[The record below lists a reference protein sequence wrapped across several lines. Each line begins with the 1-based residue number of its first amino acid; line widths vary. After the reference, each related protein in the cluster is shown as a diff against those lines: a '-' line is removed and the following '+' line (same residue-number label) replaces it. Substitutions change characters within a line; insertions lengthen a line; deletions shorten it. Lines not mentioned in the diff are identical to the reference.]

1 MGKKQKAAFAPPNHV
16 HNPGAVKKYH
26 PFVSVCTPTFN
37 RRPFIPIMVECF
49 RAQTYPRDRMEWI
62 IVDDGTDKIKD
73 ILELEAPDL
82 KSIIKYFPIEK
93 KLALGAKRNFMHTKS
108 KGSIIVY
115 MDDDDYYPP
124 ERVEHAV
131 TMLTNSKDALCAG
144 SSEMYI
150 FFKFDAAMTLANGGK
165 AMEMYQCG
173 PYGPNH
179 ATAGTFAFK
188 SRLLDD
194 TRYED
199 GAALAEEKAFLK
211 NYTVPFVQLDPMKTI
226 LVFSHNHNTFDK
238 RKMLENADPNIVRPS
253 SRTVDDFLKTHPKK
267 DKIKRFFMEEIDALL
282 KAYAPGDPSMK
293 PDVLAQTKIIEEK
306 RKQMIMAHQ
315 QQQQQQMQQQ
325 PFLIMEQAG
334 MAPVQMTQQ
343 QTVDF
348 INRQH
353 QEILA
358 LRQRI
363 LEMERNNGSG
373 SVSTFGSG
381 FSGQPVAAPGQRREM
396 HGPAPEIKIQKQ
408 EVKGPGPVFVERSKS
423 DPEVADKGTEAK
435 GTEIQR
441 REVKDQVF
449 VERSKSDP
457 EVAI

>member
-1 MGKKQKAAFAPPNHV
+1 MGKKQKAAFAAPKPV
-16 HNPGAVKKYH
+16 HNSGPGKKYQ
-26 PFVSVCTPTFN
+26 PIVSVCTPTFN

-49 RAQTYPRDRMEWI
+49 RAQTYPKDRMEWI

-93 KLALGAKRNFMHTKS
+93 KMSLGAKRNFMHTKS

-131 TMLTNSKDALCAG
+131 TTLMDNKEALCAG

-150 FFKFDAAMTLANGGK
+150 FFKFDAAMALTNGGK
-165 AMEMYQCG
+165 STAMYQCG

-199 GAALAEEKAFLK
+199 NAALAEEKAFLK

-238 RKMLENADPNIVRPS
+238 RKMLENADPIIVRPS
-253 SRTVDDFLKTHPKK
+253 TRTVDDFLKTHPKK
-267 DKIKRFFMEEIDALL
+267 DKIHKFFMEDIDALL
-282 KAYAPGDPSMK
+282 KDYAPGDPSMK
-293 PDVLAQTKIIEEK
+293 PDVLEQTKIIEEK
-306 RKQMIMAHQ
+306 RNQMMMAHR
-315 QQQQQQMQQQ
+315 QQQQMQQQ
-325 PFLIMEQAG
+325 PPFLIMEQAG
-334 MAPVQMTQQ
+334 MPPVQMTQQ

-348 INRQH
+348 INCQH
-353 QEILA
+353 QEIIA
-358 LRQRI
+358 LRKRI
-363 LEMERNNGSG
+363 ADLENDKGS
-373 SVSTFGSG
+373 STIG
-381 FSGQPVAAPGQRREM
+381 PTIQRREM
-396 HGPAPEIKIQKQ
+396 QGPPPSSQSHVFTEIHKSEPENSVNGSKVFIDRPKSEPEIML
-408 EVKGPGPVFVERSKS
+408 
-423 DPEVADKGTEAK
+423 
-435 GTEIQR
+435 
-441 REVKDQVF
+441 
-449 VERSKSDP
+449 
-457 EVAI
+457 